1 MVKLK
6 NIYMHL
12 ASAVCLVSFII
23 YWLSI
28 SQLIYC
34 VMTAILVGSQFCNIA
49 FLLKCTC
56 VKHCHIHCS
65 QEDSR
70 TASSARSSLSSKQ
83 WCESGGTCTLAR
95 YLTLLAC
102 LSKRV
107 HQIGV
112 TVSVSF
118 VRGSYWIFLLRTAYF
133 HCVNTKLWKSF
144 STIVGM
150 CQVYLL

>member
-1 MVKLK
+1 MDKNKTMTINGEVK
-6 NIYMHL
+6 IYMHL

-23 YWLSI
+23 YCLSI
-28 SQLIYC
+28 SQLISC
-34 VMTAILVGSQFCNIA
+34 VMTATLVGSQFCNIA

-56 VKHCHIHCS
+56 VKHCHIRCS
-65 QEDSR
+65 QEDNR
-70 TASSARSSLSSKQ
+70 TASSARSSLSSTQ
-83 WCESGGTCTLAR
+83 ICESGSTCTLAR

-118 VRGSYWIFLLRTAYF
+118 VRGSY
-133 HCVNTKLWKSF
+133 
-144 STIVGM
+144 
-150 CQVYLL
+150 